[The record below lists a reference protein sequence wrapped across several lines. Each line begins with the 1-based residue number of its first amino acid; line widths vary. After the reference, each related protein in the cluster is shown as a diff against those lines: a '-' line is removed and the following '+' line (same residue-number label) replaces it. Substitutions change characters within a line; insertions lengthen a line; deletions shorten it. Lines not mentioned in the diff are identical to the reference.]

1 MSEKFIESKNK
12 VWLAS
17 AGLLTVGLIVGGYL
31 LGDGLLRAK
40 MADRSVTVRGL
51 AERHVTADL
60 ATWTIAYSAQSTD
73 LQSAQADIDRD
84 TTAITGFFKELGFKA
99 DALQPTGANV
109 NQYSNDGIPQY
120 TIRQRLSLRTED
132 IEKAQAA
139 VARQFD
145 LVRRGVVLE
154 DGSGMSYTFTKL
166 DEIKPEMVAEAT
178 KDARKSA
185 EQFAEDSGTDVD
197 GEFLSGL
204 IPARIAGRLPGSGS
218 LILFLGGSNQLRQIA
233 FCGLGGRAVR
243 PEFDRLFP
251 VALGIHHIACLIGD
265 IPGFQSDRRIG
276 AGSFGR
282 LRNIRL
288 GGHKIAGS
296 ARQCRRQQPA

>member
-17 AGLLTVGLIVGGYL
+17 AGLLTIGLIAGGYL
-31 LGDGLLRAK
+31 LGNGLLRAK

-51 AERHVTADL
+51 AERDVTADL

-73 LQSAQADIDRD
+73 LQSAQTDIDSD
-84 TTAITGFFKELGFKA
+84 TDAITNFFKELGFQA
-99 DALQPTGANV
+99 DALKPTGANV
-109 NQYSNDGIPQY
+109 NQYSNNGIPQY
-120 TIRQRLSLRTED
+120 TIRQRLSLRTDD
-132 IEKAQAA
+132 IDKAQAA

-185 EQFAEDSGTDVD
+185 EQFAEESGTDGGGIKSATQGYFSIDSRD
-197 GEFLSGL
+197 GD
-204 IPARIAGRLPGSGS
+204 AGGYGVTDTPYKK
-218 LILFLGGSNQLRQIA
+218 
-233 FCGLGGRAVR
+233 VR
-243 PEFDRLFP
+243 VVTTVNFYLD
-251 VALGIHHIACLIGD
+251 
-265 IPGFQSDRRIG
+265 
-276 AGSFGR
+276 
-282 LRNIRL
+282 
-288 GGHKIAGS
+288 
-296 ARQCRRQQPA
+296 

>member
-17 AGLLTVGLIVGGYL
+17 AGLLTIGLIAGGYL

-51 AERHVTADL
+51 AERDVSADL

-73 LQSAQADIDRD
+73 LQSAQTDIDRD
-84 TTAITGFFKELGFKA
+84 TTAITTFFKELGFKA
-99 DALQPTGANV
+99 DALKPTGANV
-109 NQYSNDGIPQY
+109 NQYSNNGIPQY
-120 TIRQRLSLRTED
+120 TIRQRLSLRTDD
-132 IEKAQAA
+132 IDKAQAA

-185 EQFAEDSGTDVD
+185 EQFAEDSGTDVGGIKSATQGYFSIDSRD
-197 GEFLSGL
+197 GD
-204 IPARIAGRLPGSGS
+204 AGGYGVTDTPYKK
-218 LILFLGGSNQLRQIA
+218 
-233 FCGLGGRAVR
+233 VR
-243 PEFDRLFP
+243 VVTTVNFYLD
-251 VALGIHHIACLIGD
+251 
-265 IPGFQSDRRIG
+265 
-276 AGSFGR
+276 
-282 LRNIRL
+282 
-288 GGHKIAGS
+288 
-296 ARQCRRQQPA
+296 

>member
-17 AGLLTVGLIVGGYL
+17 AGLLTIGLIIGGYL
-31 LGDGLLRAK
+31 LGNGLLRAK

-51 AERHVTADL
+51 AERDVTADL

-73 LQSAQADIDRD
+73 LQSAQTDIDRD
-84 TTAITGFFKELGFKA
+84 TTAITSFFKELGFKA
-99 DALQPTGANV
+99 DALKPTGANV
-109 NQYSNDGIPQY
+109 NQYSNNGIPQY
-120 TIRQRLSLRTED
+120 TIRQRLSLRTDD
-132 IEKAQAA
+132 IDKAQAA

-185 EQFAEDSGTDVD
+185 EQFAQDSGTDVGGIKSATQGYFSIDSRD
-197 GEFLSGL
+197 GD
-204 IPARIAGRLPGSGS
+204 AGGYGVTDTPYKK
-218 LILFLGGSNQLRQIA
+218 
-233 FCGLGGRAVR
+233 VR
-243 PEFDRLFP
+243 VVTTVNFYLD
-251 VALGIHHIACLIGD
+251 
-265 IPGFQSDRRIG
+265 
-276 AGSFGR
+276 
-282 LRNIRL
+282 
-288 GGHKIAGS
+288 
-296 ARQCRRQQPA
+296 